1 MTEYIVDFECVILE
15 ASDCDEAFDKARQLI
30 SAGEVEIDM
39 VSEN

>member
-1 MTEYIVDFECVILE
+1 MPEYIVDFESVNIE
-15 ASDCDEAFDKARQLI
+15 ASDIDEAFDKARQLI

>member
-1 MTEYIVDFECVILE
+1 MAEYTIDFESVILE

-39 VSEN
+39 IAEN